1 MAHYELGF
9 GNVFERRESER
20 LAVLMK
26 HCCKVK
32 TEQVIIFQ
40 VDQKLNTKNIIDVS
54 GQLFCKDKFLLET
67 DPLH

>member
-1 MAHYELGF
+1 MVHYEMVF